1 MSKMLLISQNGMDTW
16 FVNGISIGKR
26 DPRNIWG
33 DKIKEVLKE
42 IAVSEEDFISNFGS
56 SYQEH
61 IRRVLANEEF
71 PKKQVVDKILNFL
84 DKEITYFHDK
94 QLKNVIVND
103 SRLIVG
109 EYETDA
115 RAEEVKKELD
125 EIIISNYQNGKP
137 IILRLP
143 KE

>member
-1 MSKMLLISQNGMDTW
+1 MSKMLLISQNGTDTW

-26 DPRNIWG
+26 DPKNIWG

-42 IAVSEEDFISNFGS
+42 QNHTEEEFVNQFGN
-56 SYQEH
+56 SYRESV
-61 IRRVLANEEF
+61 RRVLKNEEF
-71 PKKQVVDKILNFL
+71 PKKQIIDKILEL
-84 DKEITYFHDK
+84 TGKELGFFHDK

-103 SRLIVG
+103 SRLIVA

-115 RAEEVKKELD
+115 RAEDVKKELD
-125 EIIISNYQNGKP
+125 EIIVSNYQNGKP

>member
-1 MSKMLLISQNGMDTW
+1 MSKMLLISQNEMDTW

-26 DPRNIWG
+26 DPRNVWG
-33 DKIKEVLKE
+33 DRIKEALKDKH
-42 IAVSEEDFISNFGS
+42 IDEETFISTMGN
-56 SYQEH
+56 SYREN
-61 IRRVLANEEF
+61 IERVLRNEEF
-71 PKKQVVDKILNFL
+71 PKKQVVDKILKFL
-84 DKEITYFHDK
+84 DKELTYFHDK

-103 SRLIVG
+103 SRLIVA

-125 EIIISNYQNGKP
+125 EIIVSNYQNGTP

>member
-1 MSKMLLISQNGMDTW
+1 MEKMLLVSQNEMDTW

-26 DPRNIWG
+26 DPRNVWG
-33 DKIKEVLKE
+33 DRIKEVLKE
-42 IAVSEEDFISNFGS
+42 ANMSEEAFVSLFGK
-56 SYQEH
+56 SYEND
-61 IRRVLANEEF
+61 IRRVLKNEEF
-71 PKKQVVDKILNFL
+71 PKKQVVDKILNITG
-84 DKEITYFHDK
+84 KELQYFHDK

-103 SRLIVG
+103 SRLIVA

-115 RAEEVKKELD
+115 RAEEVKKALD
-125 EIIISNYQNGKP
+125 EIIIENYSKGNP

>member
-1 MSKMLLISQNGMDTW
+1 MEKMLLISQNEMDTW
-16 FVNGISIGKR
+16 FVSGISIGKR
-26 DPRNIWG
+26 DPRNVWG
-33 DKIKEVLKE
+33 DRIKEVLKE
-42 IAVSEEDFISNFGS
+42 QGHTEEEFIGEFGK
-56 SYQEH
+56 SYEDN
-61 IRRVLANEEF
+61 IRRVLINEEF
-71 PKKQVVDKILNFL
+71 PKKQVVDKILNL
-84 DKEITYFHDK
+84 TGKELGYFHDK

-115 RAEEVKKELD
+115 RAEEVKKQLD
-125 EIIISNYQNGKP
+125 EIIISNYQNGNP

>member
-1 MSKMLLISQNGMDTW
+1 MEKMLLISQNETDTW

-42 IAVSEEDFISNFGS
+42 KGEDEEEFVKQFGK
-56 SYQEH
+56 SYEDH
-61 IRRVLANEEF
+61 IRRVLINEEF
-71 PKKQVVDKILNFL
+71 PKKQVLDKILDHL
-84 DKEITYFHDK
+84 GKELTYFHDK

-115 RAEEVKKELD
+115 RAEEVKKQLD
-125 EIIISNYQNGKP
+125 EIIISNYQNGNP